1 MSAPSP
7 SVSEAVTLSTLKEL
21 VSRISDEMIR
31 IYPMMNGSPT
41 MTAKYNQL
49 ALLKYNLGEMTNE
62 VEAGRKSIQDVG
74 IRSED
79 ADAFL
84 AALDSG
90 ASQLPSLMEPEGAA
104 DYITTPEN
112 GSSTTSSGIPD
123 IFVSMQGEQL
133 QSMFHYL
140 QNIRW
145 KIEVENNPTMGFQT
159 GILDRFEKLEKRIM
173 SYITTETPIPD
184 DIKVLFMKE
193 LSLLSSM
200 LQGETDSTLYAS
212 APSSYIPRWCG
223 SYTRSDNDSTTGN
236 GNSCTYNSV
245 SNSSENQQGDWSRCF
260 FDGTPQTSR
269 DVQTRPGFA
278 MTDQQIHNRGSAAA
292 FNNGVVGGAE
302 YKKQAQD
309 LCRQVKNANLGDP
322 ANFGCIA
329 NPNEVSDSYSWRGNY
344 QMVCNRIGDTWGSW
358 YPEMF
363 GCPSYDPTSR
373 YKGSSL

>member
-1 MSAPSP
+1 MSSPSP
-7 SVSEAVTLSTLKEL
+7 AVAGAVTLSTLKEL
-21 VSRISDEMIR
+21 VSRINAEMIK

-49 ALLKYNLGEMTNE
+49 ALLKYNLGELTND

-74 IRSED
+74 IRPED

-90 ASQLPSLMEPEGAA
+90 ASQLPSLMEPEGASQT
-104 DYITTPEN
+104 ITTPEN
-112 GSSTTSSGIPD
+112 GSNTTATGMNGLFGSL
-123 IFVSMQGEQL
+123 QGEQL
-133 QSMFHYL
+133 QGMFNYL

-173 SYITTETPIPD
+173 SYINTETPIPD

-200 LQGETDSTLYAS
+200 LQGGSDSTLYAS
-212 APSSYIPRWCG
+212 APSSYIPRWYG
-223 SYTRSDNDSTTGN
+223 SCTRSEAEGN
-236 GNSCTYNSV
+236 GNGRTYNSSV
-245 SNSSENQQGDWSRCF
+245 SNGVENQQGDWSRCF

-278 MTDQQIHNRGSAAA
+278 MTDQQIRNRGSAAA
-292 FNNGVVGGAE
+292 FNTGVVGGAD

-329 NPNEVSDSYSWRGNY
+329 NPNEVSDTYSWRGNY